1 MQGTSKYNPIRSFLA
16 VNHRWRSYASLLAFC
31 GLFAGCATYHAH
43 PLFPDDTAN
52 EFQAR
57 RLDDPKLR
65 AFLEANVPD
74 MAQPWPRPSWG
85 LSELTLVA
93 FFYHPDLDVARA
105 QWASAT
111 AAIETAGA
119 RPNPTL
125 GVTPGYNFNASGGS
139 SPWFPGI
146 TVDLPVETAG
156 KRGIRIN
163 RAERLALSARLNV
176 TTVAWQLRRAL
187 RAAMIDFTASRRRLA
202 LLQAQADIQ
211 RRIVDLL
218 QGRQSAGAASTTEV
232 STVRIALTRLHV
244 DAAEAERQSNDALSH
259 LAAALGLPLASL
271 QVGQLSFELEAN
283 PSALD
288 APTARRLALQRR
300 SDIRA
305 ALADYDVSESELEA
319 EIAKQY
325 PDVHLGTGYQW
336 DQGANK
342 WNLALSVELPAFN
355 RNQGRIAEAEAKR
368 RETAARFRALQAK
381 IDSEIDR
388 TTAAQSLAVKQLAR
402 VREVQRA
409 LDAQMDRMQTRL
421 AAGDIDQLEF
431 QTAKLEAAASAVAL
445 LDSEVRVTQAAGE
458 LEDALQISF
467 PALSLAEGP
476 SAARTLKEN
485 L

>member
-1 MQGTSKYNPIRSFLA
+1 MQGISKHNPTRPFLA
-16 VNHRWRSYASLLAFC
+16 LNHRWLSCASLLAFC
-31 GLFAGCATYHAH
+31 CLFAGCATYRAR
-43 PLFPDDTAN
+43 PLSPDDTAD
-52 EFQAR
+52 EFHAR

-65 AFLEANVPD
+65 AFLEANVPEV
-74 MAQPWPRPSWG
+74 AQSWPRPSWD

-111 AAIETAGA
+111 AAIKTAGA

-156 KRGIRIN
+156 KRAIRIS
-163 RAERLALSARLNV
+163 RAERLALSTRLNV
-176 TTVAWQLRRAL
+176 TTVAWQLRSAL
-187 RAAMIDFTASRRRLA
+187 RAALTDFTASRRRIV
-202 LLQAQADIQ
+202 LLQVQADAQ
-211 RRIVDLL
+211 RRIADLL
-218 QGRQSAGAASTTEV
+218 QDRQSAGAASATEV
-232 STVRIALTRLHV
+232 STARIALTRLQV
-244 DAAEAERQSNDALSH
+244 DAADAERQSNDALSH

-271 QVGQLSFELEAN
+271 QVEQFSFALEAN
-283 PSALD
+283 PSVLD
-288 APTARRLALQRR
+288 APIARRLALQRR
-300 SDIRA
+300 SDIRS

-336 DQGANK
+336 DQGENK
-342 WNLALSVELPAFN
+342 WNLAFSVELPVFN
-355 RNQGRIAEAEAKR
+355 RNQGGIAEAEAKR
-368 RETAARFRALQAK
+368 REIAARFRALQAR
-381 IDSEIDR
+381 IAAEIDR
-388 TTAAQSLAVKQLAR
+388 AIAAQSLAVKQLVR

-409 LDAQMDRMQTRL
+409 LDAQMNRMQARL

-431 QTAKLEAAASAVAL
+431 QTAKLESAASAVAL

-458 LEDALQISF
+458 LEDALQIPF
-467 PALSLAEGP
+467 PALSIAEGP
-476 SAARTLKEN
+476 GDARTPKGKS
-485 L
+485 

>member
-1 MQGTSKYNPIRSFLA
+1 MQGNSKHNPTRSFLA
-16 VNHRWRSYASLLAFC
+16 VNHRWLSCASLLAFC
-31 GLFAGCATYHAH
+31 GLFAGCATYRAQ
-43 PLFPDDTAN
+43 PLSPSDTAD
-52 EFQAR
+52 EFHAR
-57 RLDDPKLR
+57 RLNDPKLR
-65 AFLEANVPD
+65 AFLEANVPEV
-74 MAQPWPRPSWG
+74 AQPWPRPSWE

-111 AAIETAGA
+111 AAIKTAGA

-156 KRGIRIN
+156 KRGIRIS

-176 TTVAWQLRRAL
+176 TTVAWQLRSAL
-187 RAAMIDFTASRRRLA
+187 RAALTDFTASRRRIV
-202 LLQAQADIQ
+202 LLQAQADAQ

-218 QGRQSAGAASTTEV
+218 QDRQSAGAASATEV
-232 STVRIALTRLHV
+232 STARIALTRLQV
-244 DAAEAERQSNDALSH
+244 DETDADRQSNDALSH
-259 LAAALGLPLASL
+259 LATALGLPLASL
-271 QVGQLSFELEAN
+271 QVGQLSFALEAN
-283 PSALD
+283 PSVLD

-300 SDIRA
+300 SDIRS

-336 DQGANK
+336 DQGENK
-342 WNLALSVELPAFN
+342 WNLAFSVELPVFN
-355 RNQGRIAEAEAKR
+355 RNQGGIAEAEAKR
-368 RETAARFRALQAK
+368 RETAARFRALQTRIAA
-381 IDSEIDR
+381 EIDR
-388 TTAAQSLAVKQLAR
+388 ATAAQSLAVKQLAR

-409 LDAQMDRMQTRL
+409 LDAQLDRMHARL

-431 QTAKLEAAASAVAL
+431 QTAKLESAASAVAL

-458 LEDALQISF
+458 LEDALQIPF
-467 PALSLAEGP
+467 PALSIAEGP
-476 SAARTLKEN
+476 GDARTPKEKP
-485 L
+485 